1 MGKRA
6 RGGGRALLIA
16 PGLERREEEEEEGSA
31 VKHEIGGEGKR
42 REGNEVLFLCVA
54 KKRRCEVGKR
64 KEEREYKGVGCQK
77 ASISAIAVVLLFRR
91 NGGYCCESQKRGFRD
106 RGRQNK
112 IEEETQCF
120 NSISRHKIWELLKRP
135 FWGHTF
141 TATLAPQA
149 PSPLLRNVIFWN
161 LGGGGN
167 YFSCYSP
174 PSISTLPCICTLC
187 ITAHNTLH
195 RLPPPFSFRRR
206 DFHESQTFV
215 FCVPHCVTGG
225 ARRDGDPPIPPSPP
239 FFPGD
244 VAALAHFFTTKHALF
259 SLIQKPQKTML
270 LFSGH
275 FFLLL

>member
-1 MGKRA
+1 MKSGEREKEGRET
-6 RGGGRALLIA
+6 RSYFCVWRKKGGAKW
-16 PGLERREEEEEEGSA
+16 E
-31 VKHEIGGEGKR
+31 KKR
-42 REGNEVLFLCVA
+42 REGIQ
-54 KKRRCEVGKR
+54 
-64 KEEREYKGVGCQK
+64 GVGCQK

-225 ARRDGDPPIPPSPP
+225 GGETRRRPPHFALPA
-239 FFPGD
+239 FFPGG

-259 SLIQKPQKTML
+259 SLIRNRKKL
-270 LFSGH
+270 CYY
-275 FFLLL
+275 FLGIFPPFVGKGKSIGGVSPFPFPSLPC